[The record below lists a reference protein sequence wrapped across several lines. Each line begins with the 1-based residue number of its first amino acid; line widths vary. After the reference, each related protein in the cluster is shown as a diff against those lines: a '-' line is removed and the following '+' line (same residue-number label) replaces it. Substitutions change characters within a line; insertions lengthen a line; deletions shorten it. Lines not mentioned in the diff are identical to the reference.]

1 MERFHIA
8 LGVAN
13 VEASADEY
21 LQCLGCRPD
30 LFILGKY
37 ALWRTD
43 AVNLSIRKVGPEEG
57 GARRE
62 HGSGDIVW
70 RGDAIQQ
77 GLLGRSSRQTQLAVP
92 MRIRIDLFQGAELI
106 RQFRD
111 PLIASTNPL
120 PKSVYC

>member
-1 MERFHIA
+1 MKRFHIA

-30 LFILGKY
+30 LFIPGKY

-43 AVNLSIRKVGPEEG
+43 AVNLSIRKVGHEEG
-57 GARRE
+57 GARRGY
-62 HGSGDIVW
+62 GSGDIVW

-77 GLLGRSSRQTQLAVP
+77 
-92 MRIRIDLFQGAELI
+92 
-106 RQFRD
+106 
-111 PLIASTNPL
+111 
-120 PKSVYC
+120 